1 MGNMKS
7 KLFISF
13 LLILISALMSAQTH
27 PFERINFIIGEW
39 EGTGSGFG
47 NDKSTIESSFQLV
60 MNGSYMKVRNESIFE
75 PTATKPE
82 GEHHIDEGFISYD
95 KHRGMLVFRQFNIE
109 GYINTYLL
117 IDSLSN
123 ENKLV
128 FQTETI
134 ENFVPGG
141 SARWTINKIDD
152 NQIETIFDVSFPDQ
166 GYTCF
171 GTNLL
176 RRKE

>member
-1 MGNMKS
+1 MKS
-7 KLFISF
+7 KLIISLLLIMISVITLAQNDPFNRISF
-13 LLILISALMSAQTH
+13 IL
-27 PFERINFIIGEW
+27 GEW
-39 EGTGSGFG
+39 SGTGLGFG
-47 NDKSTIESSFQLV
+47 NEKSRIESSFSLV
-60 MNGSYMKVRNESIFE
+60 MDGTYIEVRNESQFE
-75 PTATKPE
+75 PAASNSE
-82 GEHHIDEGFISYD
+82 GEHHMDKGFISYD
-95 KHRGMLVFRQFNIE
+95 QTRDRIVFRQFNIE

-117 IDSLSN
+117 VDSLSN
-123 ENKLV
+123 ENKLI
-128 FQTETI
+128 FYTESI